1 MINGLSQPDEDVQS
15 NTVFLFVYTF
25 VGPWE
30 TIVPLA
36 VQQALAQEVVCLLH
50 TAKTPYLLRNLMG
63 KLCRLSRN
71 WEGKPCCLSKNLMG
85 KPCHLSR
92 NLKGKSCH
100 LCRNLKARPCCLPRN
115 LIGKSCHLSRNLKA
129 DR

>member
-15 NTVFLFVYTF
+15 NTIFLFVYTF

-63 KLCRLSRN
+63 KLC
-71 WEGKPCCLSKNLMG
+71 
-85 KPCHLSR
+85 HLS
-92 NLKGKSCH
+92 NKPDG
-100 LCRNLKARPCCLPRN
+100 
-115 LIGKSCHLSRNLKA
+115 
-129 DR
+129 